1 MSGLKAIAVA
11 LGLFCKGAGDHT
23 AHNLTS
29 SFVYMKKRCSAG
41 LSGTVPK
48 PDLKAADEDDTK
60 LFYSVKIYEHTWLG
74 IKKKLRKKQN
84 VIILGLQGFFLL
96 ETKRFM
102 SSNEPFHVWK

>member
-29 SFVYMKKRCSAG
+29 SFGYMKKSCSAG

-74 IKKKLRKKQN
+74 VKKKLRKKTECYN
-84 VIILGLQGFFLL
+84 FWASRLF
-96 ETKRFM
+96 
-102 SSNEPFHVWK
+102 SP

>member
-29 SFVYMKKRCSAG
+29 SFGYMKKSCSAG

-74 IKKKLRKKQN
+74 VKKKLRKKQN
-84 VIILGLQGFFLL
+84 VIIFGLQGFFLL
-96 ETKRFM
+96 TTNCFV